1 MYNHILIATDGSELS
16 ERAVQQGLT
25 LAKLCGA
32 KVTALK
38 IAPHYPRSYYEGGMT
53 QGPDEIHRIEAEW
66 REESQKVVNKVVPRG
81 AEMQVAVTPMVEQSD
96 FVAEAILQVAE
107 REHCDLVVMASHGY
121 RGLKRLLLGSE
132 TQHVLTH
139 AKIPVLVLR

>member
-1 MYNHILIATDGSELS
+1 MYTNILIATDGSELS
-16 ERAVQQGLT
+16 EKAVQHGLA

-38 IAPHYPRSYYEGGMT
+38 VAHHSPHTFYDGSTVQNLEDIRRTET
-53 QGPDEIHRIEAEW
+53 QWHDKA
-66 REESQKVVNKVVPRG
+66 QQVVDKIVPQG
-81 AEMQVAVTPMVEQSD
+81 AAMQVSVTPIVKQTD
-96 FVAEAILQVAE
+96 LIAEAIIEVAE
-107 REHCDLVVMASHGY
+107 HEHCDLIVMASHGY

-139 AKIPVLVLR
+139 AKTPVLVLR

>member
-1 MYNHILIATDGSELS
+1 MYAHILIATDGSELS
-16 ERAVQQGLT
+16 EKAVQHGLA

-38 IAPHYPRSYYEGGMT
+38 VAPRYPRNYYEGAMT
-53 QGPDEIHRIEAEW
+53 QDPETIRTIESDW
-66 REESQKVVNKVVPRG
+66 RLESQKVADKVADRG
-81 AEMQVAVTPMVEQSD
+81 AALQVPVAATVEQSD
-96 FVAEAILQVAE
+96 FVAEAIIEVIE

-121 RGLKRLLLGSE
+121 HGLKRLLLGSE

>member
-16 ERAVQQGLT
+16 ERAIQQGLA
-25 LAKLCGA
+25 LAKLCSA
-32 KVTALK
+32 KVIALK
-38 IAPHYPRSYYEGGMT
+38 VAPRYPRSYYEGGMT
-53 QGPDEIHRIEAEW
+53 QGPDEIKRIESDW
-66 REESQKVVNKVVPRG
+66 RAESQKVVDKIVPLG
-81 AEMQVAVTPMVEQSD
+81 LEQKVAVTAMVEQSD

-107 REHCDLVVMASHGY
+107 RENCDLIVMASHGY